1 MIEAADD
8 APAQEA
14 LLVRLGL
21 VPAALFLACFTC
33 PAVPWLA
40 QLMARESREGNAQE
54 GTGNLKIDLTQAH

>member
-1 MIEAADD
+1 MLIGAADD

-21 VPAALFLACFTC
+21 VPAAPFPACFTC

-40 QLMARESREGNAQE
+40 QLMEGMRQQRGKCA
-54 GTGNLKIDLTQAH
+54 GRH